1 MMRNGRVLSLSSF
14 GGEGVG
20 IRILLDGGIG
30 FSSTNSL
37 NKSSLREALE
47 RALSAARV
55 AGRLKRRKTGMSD
68 ERVGK
73 ASYEALQKRRID
85 DLSVDLLV
93 ERARDAE
100 KNARDALKEARLSVF
115 AFSLSSHVQEKL
127 LLTSDGAK
135 IQSRIPR
142 LYASIN
148 FVLEDS
154 GRTLQRWREFGGSG
168 GAELLDEWKIEE
180 EMREEASNL
189 EVVMLRGISP
199 PNEKLD
205 LVLGQEIVGLAM
217 HESSGHPM
225 EADRIL
231 GREAAQAGES
241 FVKPERI
248 GEKIGSALATVIDD
262 PTIPGSMG
270 FYLYDDEGIPARAK
284 HLYREGVI
292 WEPLMNRE
300 MAFMVGRKSNGSAR
314 AMNYASEPLVRMSNT
329 YLEPGTMSFEELI
342 EDIYFG
348 LYVKSYMEW
357 NIDDI
362 RWNQRY
368 VGLESYII
376 RNGEINEPVRN
387 PVIEIT
393 TGDFYGKLVGKDKN
407 LKFFPGTC
415 GKGEPHQGIP
425 VWFGGPNVRLRNVS
439 VRALGD

>member
-1 MMRNGRVLSLSSF
+1 MLGLIDEGSRRGAAYVEVRYQADSGKAIMMRNGRVLSLSSF

-205 LVLGQEIVGLAM
+205 LV
-217 HESSGHPM
+217 
-225 EADRIL
+225 
-231 GREAAQAGES
+231 
-241 FVKPERI
+241 
-248 GEKIGSALATVIDD
+248 
-262 PTIPGSMG
+262 
-270 FYLYDDEGIPARAK
+270 
-284 HLYREGVI
+284 
-292 WEPLMNRE
+292 
-300 MAFMVGRKSNGSAR
+300 
-314 AMNYASEPLVRMSNT
+314 
-329 YLEPGTMSFEELI
+329 
-342 EDIYFG
+342 
-348 LYVKSYMEW
+348 
-357 NIDDI
+357 
-362 RWNQRY
+362 
-368 VGLESYII
+368 
-376 RNGEINEPVRN
+376 
-387 PVIEIT
+387 
-393 TGDFYGKLVGKDKN
+393 
-407 LKFFPGTC
+407 
-415 GKGEPHQGIP
+415 
-425 VWFGGPNVRLRNVS
+425 
-439 VRALGD
+439 